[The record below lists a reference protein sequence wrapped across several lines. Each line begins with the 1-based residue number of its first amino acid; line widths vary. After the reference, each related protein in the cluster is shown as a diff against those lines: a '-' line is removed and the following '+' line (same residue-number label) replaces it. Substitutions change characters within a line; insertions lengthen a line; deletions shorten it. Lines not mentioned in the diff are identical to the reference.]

1 MTRSSTSGRCR
12 DVCLLAGDAGHGHRR
27 VSRLSRYLFFVGLAR
42 SHAGPSLRR
51 RRPDAAVAP
60 AVAGSVRAERTA
72 GTAPIGR
79 VRTESTRKNTVKKKG
94 NKSTCSPH
102 ALQFSDSVMQSRNTC
117 HKIYVKKKLVI
128 RRKKIRLLA
137 RSRDP
142 TWVIFS
148 QDLNLLVAHTTAPAR
163 RSAVADEVS
172 HKNAPS
178 HAAPLLRRSRTSR

>member
-60 AVAGSVRAERTA
+60 VVAGSVRAERTA

-117 HKIYVKKKLVI
+117 HKIYLKKNLVI
-128 RRKKIRLLA
+128 RRKKKVVSTIQGSYLGDLLSRPQLVGRPYHGPRPPVG
-137 RSRDP
+137 RSR
-142 TWVIFS
+142 
-148 QDLNLLVAHTTAPAR
+148 
-163 RSAVADEVS
+163 
-172 HKNAPS
+172 
-178 HAAPLLRRSRTSR
+178 